1 MGGSMRRIAIVAAA
15 IALLAGCADT
25 QFAYKPSP
33 PAAGERG
40 LPVKVAV
47 VAFQDGTE
55 NFTRRGSFVG
65 AGNPLAYNLA
75 KAGWGSVI
83 SAVPPAVW
91 AKGLADEMAASGR
104 FESVR
109 FLFGPQEST
118 DETFLVEGTL
128 RAATLCPVEPNDFA
142 LALRALKKPDN
153 RPVWEKEVKRVWKT
167 PASINDDC
175 GLSPQCFADR
185 HREEVN
191 RVMREMFAEAGE
203 NLAATLASRVG
214 TGGREGAPPSVGSP
228 MPPTPEME
236 SGTVEETIEGILKAK

>member
-1 MGGSMRRIAIVAAA
+1 MNGSMRRIAIVAAA

-25 QFAYKPSP
+25 QFVYKPSP
-33 PAAGERG
+33 PAADARE
-40 LPVKVAV
+40 LPAKVAV

-104 FESVR
+104 FEAVR
-109 FLFGPQEST
+109 FLFGPREST

-142 LALRALKKPDN
+142 FALRALRRPDN
-153 RPVWEKEVKRVWKT
+153 GLVWEKEVKRVWKT

-191 RVMREMFAEAGE
+191 RVMREIFLE
-203 NLAATLASRVG
+203 VV
-214 TGGREGAPPSVGSP
+214 TGLSDAV
-228 MPPTPEME
+228 E
-236 SGTVEETIEGILKAK
+236 SGMAGRPGRDARSPVVPSAGSSPESVDETIESIIRGK